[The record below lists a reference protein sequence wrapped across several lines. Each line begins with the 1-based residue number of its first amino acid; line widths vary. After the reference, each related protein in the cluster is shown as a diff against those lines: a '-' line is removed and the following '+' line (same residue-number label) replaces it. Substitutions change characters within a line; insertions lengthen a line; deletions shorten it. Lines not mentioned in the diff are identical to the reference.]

1 MCIFSIWNNIA
12 KTFST
17 NTWLKQILRLP
28 VLIWS
33 FLQSSNGTLILQIH
47 LTFDCIRPS
56 LNVVKTTNWENIFY
70 LFRLWVYIFFTS
82 TPLYNVYKI
91 FYTSFST
98 WQYDRN
104 RVFVRILFSLMLH
117 FDILKMSL
125 SEKGKQGYIKVLKFS
140 HVIFVFH
147 IRM

>member
-1 MCIFSIWNNIA
+1 MVCSSTHCVNRVTGLFYANCKIEQMCKLCIFFLNSKQDCKKFFNKQMTETNFKA
-12 KTFST
+12 NDKFSK
-17 NTWLKQILRLP
+17 N
-28 VLIWS
+28 
-33 FLQSSNGTLILQIH
+33 FY
-47 LTFDCIRPS
+47 
-56 LNVVKTTNWENIFY
+56 IFP
-70 LFRLWVYIFFTS
+70 LWVYIIFTF
-82 TPLYNVYKI
+82 TPLYNMYKI
-91 FYTSFST
+91 FSTSCST
-98 WQYDRN
+98 WLYDRN